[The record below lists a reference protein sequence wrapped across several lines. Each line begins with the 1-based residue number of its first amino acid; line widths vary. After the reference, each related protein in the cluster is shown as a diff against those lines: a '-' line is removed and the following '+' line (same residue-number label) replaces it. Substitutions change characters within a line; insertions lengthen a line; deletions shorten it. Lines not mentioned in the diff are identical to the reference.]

1 MKYLLGICSL
11 VLLLASCK
19 KEQEHFTS
27 EPVSDYYPLQVGK
40 YITYNLDSTIFTN
53 FGQNQA
59 QVHYQVKDVVDASI
73 TDNLG
78 RPGFRIIRYSRKDA
92 SSDWSPNNVFMAVPT
107 DRTLE
112 FIENNLRFIKL
123 VLPIKQDYSW
133 KGNSY
138 IDVTS
143 NDISLGFYEDWDY
156 IYDSVGVPLTINALN
171 FDNTIKVAE
180 IDYTENNPSVPN
192 TGYAERTYAVE
203 KYAKGIGLIYREF
216 LHWEYQGPES
226 PTYGYTGYGVKMS
239 IIDHN

>member
-112 FIENNLRFIKL
+112 FIENNLR
-123 VLPIKQDYSW
+123 
-133 KGNSY
+133 
-138 IDVTS
+138 
-143 NDISLGFYEDWDY
+143 
-156 IYDSVGVPLTINALN
+156 
-171 FDNTIKVAE
+171 
-180 IDYTENNPSVPN
+180 
-192 TGYAERTYAVE
+192 
-203 KYAKGIGLIYREF
+203 
-216 LHWEYQGPES
+216 
-226 PTYGYTGYGVKMS
+226 
-239 IIDHN
+239 